1 MEFIFKPS
9 TLLIT
14 ASVGAGLI
22 AYSFVSKKKKKED
35 EVIILEK
42 DIYEDLGIEKIVI
55 DVDGT
60 DVILSASAEELLLR
74 LLTKR
79 QKSSLLYN

>member
-14 ASVGAGLI
+14 ASLGAGLI
-22 AYSFVSKKKKKED
+22 AYSFVSKKKED

-42 DIYEDLGIEKIVI
+42 DIYEDYGIEKIVI

>member
-1 MEFIFKPS
+1 M
-9 TLLIT
+9 
-14 ASVGAGLI
+14 I

-42 DIYEDLGIEKIVI
+42 DIYEDLDIDKIVI

-60 DVILSASAEELLLR
+60 DVILSASAEELLRR

-79 QKSSLLYN
+79 EKSSLLYA